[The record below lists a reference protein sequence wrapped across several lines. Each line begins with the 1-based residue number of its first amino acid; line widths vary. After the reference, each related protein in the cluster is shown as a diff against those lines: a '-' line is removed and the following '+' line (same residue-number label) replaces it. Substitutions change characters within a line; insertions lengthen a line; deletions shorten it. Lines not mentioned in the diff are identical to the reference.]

1 MRFGVV
7 IAVAVVLLAGIGFG
21 VGAALAPTSPK
32 TAAHALLTNAI
43 AAGTSAGTFHYV
55 QRSTTDGTPYDIT
68 GTASP
73 NGGRQVI
80 TKRGA
85 SGIDVFDLRLVKGVV
100 YFLGNKAAVIDQ
112 LGVPAAKA
120 SSDAN
125 RWVSVHKGESPY
137 KTFAQ
142 GITTKS
148 NLAQISATFVALSS
162 APTQGSSPPTTTI
175 TGGLYDGKHHAP
187 LGTGEFVVSTSS
199 SLPQSLTAGA
209 VAANGAR
216 VSLSW
221 KFSHWHE
228 QVKVA
233 APAGAVAYSSLGATP
248 PSKSS

>member
-21 VGAALAPTSPK
+21 VGTALAPTSPK

-68 GTASP
+68 GTAGP

-125 RWVSVHKGESPY
+125 RWVSVHKGEGPY

-148 NLAQISATFVALSS
+148 NLAQISTTFVALSS